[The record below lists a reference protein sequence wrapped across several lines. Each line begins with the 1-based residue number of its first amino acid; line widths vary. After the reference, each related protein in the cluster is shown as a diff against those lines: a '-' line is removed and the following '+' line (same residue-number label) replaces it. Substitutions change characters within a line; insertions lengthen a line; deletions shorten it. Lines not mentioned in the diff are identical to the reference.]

1 MGAPQP
7 SAPAYA
13 AAEARFRRIGLLGGV
28 QSFLDWDTATMMP
41 RGGAEARAEQQAAIA
56 AVVHRE
62 VCAPDLGDLLAR
74 AADESLAAGPAAN
87 LRAMRHRRIHAAAV
101 PERLVEEAN
110 RATARCEIAW
120 RDARPANDFTGLKP
134 HLEAVVRLVR
144 ERARAKA
151 DALSV
156 SPYQALL
163 DEYNPGLSEATVSRF
178 FDVVESFL
186 PDLARTVM
194 KRQAREPKPRAL
206 PGPIAADVQRRLGE
220 RLMRMLGFDF
230 THGRLDE
237 SRHPFMRGSGDDVR
251 VTMRTDPND
260 VVSGLLAVAH
270 EMGHALY
277 ERGLPVDWRWQPGG
291 EAAGMAMHEAQALL
305 WEMQIVR
312 GRAFLGYFAP
322 ILRDSLGLDSAA
334 LAAGNLVRVVQH
346 VEPSMIRVD
355 ADECTYPLHVL
366 LRYRLETAL
375 FDGSLDV
382 ADIPGA
388 WNDAMERYIGVRPHT
403 DSEGCM
409 QDIHWMLGNFGYFP
423 SYALGVTAAA
433 QMVAAAR
440 RDLGDLDGAVGRGE
454 FAGLLGWLRT
464 HVHVHG
470 SLRSIDELLTAAT
483 GRSYDASALEAHL
496 RRRYLAGAT

>member
-1 MGAPQP
+1 
-7 SAPAYA
+7 
-13 AAEARFRRIGLLGGV
+13 
-28 QSFLDWDTATMMP
+28 
-41 RGGAEARAEQQAAIA
+41 
-56 AVVHRE
+56 
-62 VCAPDLGDLLAR
+62 
-74 AADESLAAGPAAN
+74 
-87 LRAMRHRRIHAAAV
+87 
-101 PERLVEEAN
+101 
-110 RATARCEIAW
+110 
-120 RDARPANDFTGLKP
+120 
-134 HLEAVVRLVR
+134 
-144 ERARAKA
+144 
-151 DALSV
+151 
-156 SPYQALL
+156 
-163 DEYNPGLSEATVSRF
+163 
-178 FDVVESFL
+178 
-186 PDLARTVM
+186 
-194 KRQAREPKPRAL
+194 
-206 PGPIAADVQRRLGE
+206 
-220 RLMRMLGFDF
+220 
-230 THGRLDE
+230 
-237 SRHPFMRGSGDDVR
+237 
-251 VTMRTDPND
+251 
-260 VVSGLLAVAH
+260 
-270 EMGHALY
+270 MGHALY